1 VKDFLVFPHD
11 LGQNYPFGLAMPH
24 RKANFEFRLMRIIS
38 IWLLLSV
45 SSMHAQKVTLNALPG
60 GKSVYSHYRVVGENQ
75 AGIYLMNYRDADM
88 RRNFSLIRVN
98 HSLEYLQEKPI
109 ELGKRS
115 RLIKLFTYD
124 SGICLLYLEK
134 IRQQTWL
141 QYRLL
146 APSMDKEFA
155 GTLGI
160 LPGLESAEAVT
171 AEYSMNRE
179 WCAVWS
185 EQFSEQGLQQL
196 GITLFHLPSH
206 RKIQQACLVPFSAK
220 QTDVAEAALGN
231 EGQHACVVTYDDELG
246 RRTPVRYFAAFGDT
260 MRFRPLFPVNPS
272 SYHIGGEELVR
283 DELSGRF
290 VFSGFWDENKEERTG
305 GTLVLTL
312 PDTLREGSSE
322 LIQRTSFSAGLVG
335 ELIGAAAQEK
345 GRMPENLFIRK
356 IVPRT
361 DGGNLL
367 IAEKFYIT
375 QHLETFY
382 INGIPQTSSRNV
394 YHYDDVLLI
403 SLNADAEMEW
413 FRVIRKRQSGFAG
426 AGFYNGIAT
435 YICDSSA
442 NLLYNDNATQN
453 NRVMHLSIDQKG
465 AILQKVLF
473 NSDEVFTG
481 FIPQE
486 GRQIGY
492 NRFVV
497 PLNMDKQMMLLKV
510 TKE

>member
-1 VKDFLVFPHD
+1 
-11 LGQNYPFGLAMPH
+11 
-24 RKANFEFRLMRIIS
+24 MRIIT
-38 IWLLLSV
+38 IWFLLGTANLL
-45 SSMHAQKVTLNALPG
+45 AQKVTLNALPG
-60 GKSVYSHYRVVGENQ
+60 GKSVYSHYRVVGENPS
-75 AGIYLMNYRDADM
+75 GIYLMNYRDADM
-88 RRNFSLIRVN
+88 RRSFTLIRVS

-141 QYRLL
+141 QYRLIGTGF
-146 APSMDKEFA
+146 DKEVA
-155 GTLGI
+155 GNLGV
-160 LPGLESAEAVT
+160 LPGLESLETVT

-196 GITLFHLPSH
+196 GITLFHLPTH
-206 RKIQQACLVPFSAK
+206 RKMQQSCLVPFSAK
-220 QTDVAEAALGN
+220 QTDVAEASLGN
-231 EGQHACVVTYDDELG
+231 EGQHACVVTYDDESG
-246 RRTPVRYFAAFGDT
+246 RRTPIRYFAAFGDT
-260 MRFRPLFPVNPS
+260 LQFRPLFPINPS
-272 SYHIGGEELVR
+272 SYHISGEELVR

-290 VFSGFWDENKEERTG
+290 ILSGFWDENKEARTG
-305 GTLVLTL
+305 GTLILAL
-312 PDTLREGSSE
+312 PDSLREAKPE
-322 LIQRTSFSAGLVG
+322 LIQRSTFSSGLVS
-335 ELIGAAAQEK
+335 ELIGASAQEK

-361 DGGNLL
+361 DGGYLL

-403 SLNADAEMEW
+403 SLNADTEMEW
-413 FRVIRKRQSGFAG
+413 FRVVRKRQSGFAG

-435 YICDSSA
+435 YICDNSVH
-442 NLLYNDNATQN
+442 LLYNDNATQN
-453 NRVMHLSIDQKG
+453 NRVMHLSVDQKG

-497 PLNMDKQMMLLKV
+497 PLNMDKQMMLMKV